1 MIINKTNLIHALK
14 KSSELSYRE
23 ASFCVGFLLE
33 AISDGISKGE
43 RIELRGLG
51 SFEMKQVAAKKYPSA
66 WSEKPLVPAHG
77 RIVFRPCE
85 NLRRAVWNRG
95 VKE

>member
-1 MIINKTNLIHALK
+1 MVINKTNLIHILK

-33 AISDGISKGE
+33 AIVEGISKGD

-51 SFEMKQVAAKKYPSA
+51 SFMVKSVAPKKTALSSTA
-66 WSEKPLVPAHG
+66 LVPAHG

-85 NLRRAVWNRG
+85 KLRRSVWDRG
-95 VKE
+95 SK